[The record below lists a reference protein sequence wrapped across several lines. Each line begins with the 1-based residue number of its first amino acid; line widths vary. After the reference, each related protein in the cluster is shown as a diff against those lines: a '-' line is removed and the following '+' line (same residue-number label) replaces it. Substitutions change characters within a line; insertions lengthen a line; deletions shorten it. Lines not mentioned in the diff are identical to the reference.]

1 MCLPPPCHQLLIAL
15 EYIHGAKMVHGDI
28 KPANVL
34 LSADGSML
42 RLADF
47 GLSRFLA
54 ETGGTRQGGT
64 RMGDTL
70 VGTLGY
76 LSPEGYA
83 GRSHVKEPADIWA
96 FGDDGMRARLGY
108 CTTGPVAQA
117 GFELRRGA
125 GGQDPTRVPARL

>member
-1 MCLPPPCHQLLIAL
+1 MPSDCARWPLILCVLAPPCHQLLIAL

-54 ETGGTRQGGT
+54 ETGGTRMGMSMHGAKRPISAPVT
-64 RMGDTL
+64 R
-70 VGTLGY
+70 
-76 LSPEGYA
+76 P
-83 GRSHVKEPADIWA
+83 
-96 FGDDGMRARLGY
+96 
-108 CTTGPVAQA
+108 
-117 GFELRRGA
+117 RRF
-125 GGQDPTRVPARL
+125 RR